1 MADSDDIT
9 TVGQAQE
16 QAEII
21 NTQEPIAGLDQDS
34 PTTEQSQN
42 EIPSEII
49 QIINT
54 GEGDYNFSKEGY
66 AIDKGNIRS
75 IEKIRNFLLE
85 LSANFINKFP
95 KSNEEF
101 QALIKSKSKLNV
113 GKDVDPANENFFMPL
128 KVDINH
134 KIGNWFPVI
143 FNEEAP
149 SFRSLDSKQKEK
161 LIKRHRF
168 GYKGYFDRRKIKFS
182 NVDINQKK
190 SILEKKTLP

>member
-1 MADSDDIT
+1 MADIDDISQ
-9 TVGQAQE
+9 VGQAQE
-16 QAEII
+16 QAEIT
-21 NTQEPIAGLDQDS
+21 NTQEPVAGLDQDS
-34 PTTEQSQN
+34 PVSEQSQD

-49 QIINT
+49 QIIHT
-54 GEGDYNFSKEGY
+54 GEGDYNFSKDGY

-101 QALIKSKSKLNV
+101 QALIKSKNKLNV
-113 GKDVDPANENFFMPL
+113 GKDVDPANESFFMPL
-128 KVDINH
+128 KVDTNH

-149 SFRSLDSKQKEK
+149 SFKSLDSKQK
-161 LIKRHRF
+161 R
-168 GYKGYFDRRKIKFS
+168 
-182 NVDINQKK
+182 N
-190 SILEKKTLP
+190 

>member
-101 QALIKSKSKLNV
+101 QALIKSKSKLKLNLV
-113 GKDVDPANENFFMPL
+113 YVLWMP
-128 KVDINH
+128 V
-134 KIGNWFPVI
+134 
-143 FNEEAP
+143 
-149 SFRSLDSKQKEK
+149 
-161 LIKRHRF
+161 
-168 GYKGYFDRRKIKFS
+168 
-182 NVDINQKK
+182 
-190 SILEKKTLP
+190 